1 MAENEMKHKILNGK
15 VKVFLTLFCFV
26 FCFYQNASAACMGLI
41 PVYGTGDTKE
51 TCKAKK
57 HGIQPEKPTETSTTN
72 EGIGSGT
79 HNTNVILGALTGEN
93 SDKKENEID
102 SYNALKPSIH
112 QIRVEMTLYMIP
124 SAYQFDTP
132 GMPERAPLPNGV
144 AYEYYLN
151 PSLAFGVLY
160 QKLDKSGGRSFDP
173 ISYTDASGDTYII
186 GYPGAIDRLKY
197 TSYIPYV
204 ALNARL
210 AQSWYIGGRL
220 GIGRVEVEAEF
231 NGSDKSGGKKFIDNT
246 SMLFDL
252 YVEKWLRG
260 VRCGAGLRYIMAQND
275 TADYLEYMNM
285 GSAQVMIH
293 FQWTLETFGL
303 L

>member
-1 MAENEMKHKILNGK
+1 MKSSI
-15 VKVFLTLFCFV
+15 VFLKLFCIIGAILLSV
-26 FCFYQNASAACMGLI
+26 SSASAACMGLI
-41 PVYGTGDTKE
+41 PVYGTGSTKE
-51 TCKAKK
+51 DCKKKK
-57 HGIQPEKPTETSTTN
+57 HGIQEEKPAETIQN
-72 EGIGSGT
+72 EGVGSGT

-93 SDKKENEID
+93 KSKAEND
-102 SYNALKPSIH
+102 VASYNALKPSIH
-112 QIRVEMTLYMIP
+112 QIRMEMAVYMIP

-151 PSLAFGVLY
+151 PSLAFGILY
-160 QKLDKSGGRSFDP
+160 QKLDKSGGRGFDP
-173 ISYTDASGDTYII
+173 ISYVDSSGDTHII

-220 GIGRVEVEAEF
+220 GIGRVEIDAEF
-231 NGSDKSGGKKFIDNT
+231 NGSDKSGSKKYIDNT

-252 YVEKWLRG
+252 YVEKWFRG
-260 VRCGAGLRYIMAQND
+260 VRAGAGLRYVMAQND

>member
-1 MAENEMKHKILNGK
+1 MNKMRK
-15 VKVFLTLFCFV
+15 FLCVATVIFLGAFITIS
-26 FCFYQNASAACMGLI
+26 SAPSAFAKCIGLV
-41 PVYGTGDTKE
+41 PVWGTGDTKE
-51 TCKAKK
+51 TCKSKK
-57 HGIQPEKPTETSTTN
+57 HGIQPEEKPETTTN
-72 EGIGSGT
+72 NDGVGSGT

-93 SDKKENEID
+93 TKKDADEVA

-112 QIRVEMTLYMIP
+112 QIRLEMAVYMIP

-132 GMPERAPLPNGV
+132 GMPERSPLPNGV

-151 PSLAFGVLY
+151 PSLAFGIAY
-160 QKLDKSGGRSFDP
+160 QQLAKSGGRSFDP
-173 ISYTDASGDTYII
+173 ISYADASGDTHVI
-186 GYPGAIDRLKY
+186 GYPGALDRLKY

-204 ALNARL
+204 ALNAKL
-210 AQSWYIGGRL
+210 AQSWYIGGRF
-220 GIGRVEVEAEF
+220 GIGRVEIEAEF
-231 NGSDKSGGKKFIDNT
+231 NGSDRSGSKKYIDNT
-246 SMLFDL
+246 SMMVDL
-252 YVEKWLRG
+252 YVEKWFRG
-260 VRCGAGLRYIMAQND
+260 VRAGAGLRYIMAQND